1 MQILTKSFV
10 RVISSLNKLLII
22 LSTPCFAIEE
32 TYVNTPPANLDSKP
46 LVGTFSVTTNYLSE
60 GLSNTNNSPAI
71 QGSMTYTFKKTGI
84 FLNVL
89 GTNSDFIDP
98 QFNHATVEFDTLI
111 GITNKINDAWSYD
124 IYLDRYNYPGASAAN
139 YMDFI
144 TTLTYKIFTATAYY
158 SSNVYGSHGTGI
170 YLNGAINYGIPEK
183 FIKFPNITA
192 LASLGHYQ
200 LPASTGVHSYY
211 NYMLGIQKEIK
222 AFTLSL
228 QYSNTS
234 GANAHP
240 WDGYHVVGTVLF
252 TF

>member
-1 MQILTKSFV
+1 MEGRILKRCV
-10 RVISSLNKLLII
+10 LL
-22 LSTPCFAIEE
+22 LAWTLATCSFAIEE
-32 TYVNTPPANLDSKP
+32 TPVDTPPKNLNYKP
-46 LVGTFSVTTNYLSE
+46 FIGTFNVTTNYLSE

-71 QGSMTYTFKKTGI
+71 QGTLTYTFQKTGI
-84 FLNVL
+84 YFNAL
-89 GTNSDFIDP
+89 GTNADFIDP
-98 QFNHATVEFDTLI
+98 QFNHATVEFDTVI
-111 GITNKINDAWSYD
+111 GITNNINENWSYD

-144 TTLTYKIFTATAYY
+144 TTLTYKMFAATAYY

-170 YLNGAINYGIPEK
+170 YLNGSMNYGIPEK
-183 FIKFPNITA
+183 YIKFSNISA

-200 LPASTGVHSYY
+200 LPIKTGVHSYY

-234 GANAHP
+234 GANTHP